1 MDTVQIGTG
10 KRRLLSILDRD
21 RLARVL
27 ARVLDETEFLSP
39 HGVRALSRIHMT
51 EPYEVELD
59 GVKHRVDYEPGE
71 SSTGLFGG
79 NSNWRGPVWFPV
91 NYLMIEAL
99 QKYHHYCGESFRI
112 ECPTGSG
119 RDMNLGEPSA
129 RRGTGEAALVPTAEV
144 VQTSTLLVTGAAA
157 RVAPNILS
165 IAHWDRLLGGAL
177 YAPLSRLDWATLLR
191 RTFDVDVKRCHGCGG
206 RMTVRAL
213 VTDAASIARL
223 LGALRR
229 SREPPVAA

>member
-1 MDTVQIGTG
+1 
-10 KRRLLSILDRD
+10 
-21 RLARVL
+21 
-27 ARVLDETEFLSP
+27 
-39 HGVRALSRIHMT
+39 
-51 EPYEVELD
+51 
-59 GVKHRVDYEPGE
+59 
-71 SSTGLFGG
+71 
-79 NSNWRGPVWFPV
+79 
-91 NYLMIEAL
+91 
-99 QKYHHYCGESFRI
+99 
-112 ECPTGSG
+112 
-119 RDMNLGEPSA
+119 
-129 RRGTGEAALVPTAEV
+129 V

-206 RMTVRAL
+206 RMTVRAV

-229 SREPPVAA
+229 PRDPPIAA